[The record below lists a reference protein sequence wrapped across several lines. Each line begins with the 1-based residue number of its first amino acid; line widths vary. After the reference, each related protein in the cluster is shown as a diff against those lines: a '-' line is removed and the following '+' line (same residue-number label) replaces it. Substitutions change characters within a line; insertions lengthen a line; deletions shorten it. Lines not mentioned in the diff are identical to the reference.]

1 MTTTRCPHCFGDHD
15 GCNPS
20 TPRCSASKAARQ
32 GDHSTSA
39 AVARHAAESALLDGE
54 TLADDMTRVDGCCT
68 WTVAQEV
75 RS

>member
-1 MTTTRCPHCFGDHD
+1 MTTRTTSTIPVTRYQQD
-15 GCNPS
+15 GTAYIC
-20 TPRCSASKAARQ
+20 A

-68 WTVAQEV
+68 WTVAQEA